1 MNGPAKDTSTGSGA
15 PPTNPAVTQAAFVE
29 KAELELKEF
38 TARMER
44 LTAKAEKLT
53 AEAKANTLKGIGEL
67 KPKLGLAREKLN
79 AVKAAAGA
87 TWLDAKAGAESVW
100 SEVKSLFEKHDSK
113 PAS

>member
-1 MNGPAKDTSTGSGA
+1 MNGPAKDTSVGSGTR
-15 PPTNPAVTQAAFVE
+15 PPDPAVTQAAFVE

-67 KPKLGLAREKLN
+67 KPKLGMAREKLN

-100 SEVKSLFEKHDSK
+100 LEVKSLFEKHDSK